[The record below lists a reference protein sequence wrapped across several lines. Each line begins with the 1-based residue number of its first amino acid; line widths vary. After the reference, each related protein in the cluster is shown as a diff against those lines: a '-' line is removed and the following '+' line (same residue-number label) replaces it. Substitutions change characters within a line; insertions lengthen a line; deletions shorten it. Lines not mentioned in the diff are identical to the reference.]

1 MSSGKRSKCRSC
13 RFQRCLKARMCP
25 EEVGKLRDLKL
36 PDRLV
41 IEAKEESSVVPYL
54 DLTSL
59 RYPSEAIQSMR
70 IPLIER
76 FGVAEGVKCI
86 ARMFVNLESTCDN
99 DTYASSVPDRFFC
112 NLDISLKQALQNP
125 LLVSERT
132 PLCWRGSKPLED
144 TRSAL
149 KPSYCRLVLHY
160 LEWLSAIDDLMAFDE
175 LQRIRVTTT
184 HMIPAILLTMTFNS
198 FKHDSSRILL
208 CNGFYYSANK
218 CEREEYG
225 LEVDLIVSELETK
238 ILSKFRELNVR
249 DEEYVLLKLIV
260 LFTGRQAED
269 EETSEAMRKI
279 RRKYIHLLVHLVNN
293 ALQNHFVEKPFDR
306 LHALLQLISPLISIS
321 DVVELCLI
329 HAVALD
335 IAGMRGELTF
345 DFHLREYL

>member
-1 MSSGKRSKCRSC
+1 MRVVAGTKPPYEVAKYFLQGPYNAKSTTFVKNRVPVACPQAKDQSADLVASSDVSKRECV
-13 RFQRCLKARMCP
+13 LKVWP
-25 EEVGKLRDLKL
+25 YKVGKLRDLKL

-225 LEVDLIVSELETK
+225 SVDLIMEIAKVGLLSTK
-238 ILSKFRELNVR
+238 
-249 DEEYVLLKLIV
+249 
-260 LFTGRQAED
+260 
-269 EETSEAMRKI
+269 
-279 RRKYIHLLVHLVNN
+279 
-293 ALQNHFVEKPFDR
+293 
-306 LHALLQLISPLISIS
+306 SIF
-321 DVVELCLI
+321 LC
-329 HAVALD
+329 H
-335 IAGMRGELTF
+335 
-345 DFHLREYL
+345 